1 MSLALINAKEML
13 DKDLN
18 SLHEIPGKTTKCDIC
33 EKNIFWCTIYYL
45 KKHIHKSCGLN
56 IDEEKLKTHERFC
69 A

>member
-33 EKNIFWCTIYYL
+33 EKIFSGAQYL

-69 A
+69 AK